1 VGKPVETGT
10 ASTSVTRVQGRE
22 HDLKTQS
29 ARREADIKDQPITRK
44 PFSPSDLTADRHRRA
59 RPSSGTTADFMS
71 A

>member
-10 ASTSVTRVQGRE
+10 ASTSVTRVQERE

-29 ARREADIKDQPITRK
+29 ARREADVKDQSVTRK
-44 PFSPSDLTADRHRRA
+44 PLSPSDLTADRHRRA
-59 RPSSGTTADFMS
+59 RPFMADFMS